1 MIYLDNAATTRVRKE
16 VVEQMNE
23 YNLNYYGN
31 PSSVYSF
38 SRASKKA
45 IDKAQIELG
54 KWINA
59 EFRDIYFTS
68 GGTESINWAI
78 KGLANANMKK
88 GKHIITTSI
97 EHHATLHTCEYME
110 KNGFEVTYIPVDTQ
124 GKISLKTLKEAIRE
138 DTVLITIIAVNN
150 EIGSIQPIKEI
161 GQICEKRN
169 IYFHVDAVQALGH
182 IPIDVETWGVHA
194 LSVSAHKVYGP
205 KGIGAMYL
213 KNGVK
218 IEPLIHG
225 GAQQNSKRAGTEN
238 ISAIVGFK
246 CALELLRVDNEI
258 EINRE
263 TELRDYMIAELLK
276 IEGSW
281 INGPLDKYRVCN
293 NINIGFEN
301 IENDTLLFLLDMDG
315 VMASSGSACSSGA
328 LEVSHVLKAIGLSD
342 KKAKSSIRLS
352 LGIDNTKEDI
362 DKAIGTIRKHVEAAT
377 R

>member
-59 EFRDIYFTS
+59 EFREIYFTS

-78 KGLANANMKK
+78 KGLANANIKK

-97 EHHATLHTCEYME
+97 EHHATLHTCEYLE

-124 GKISLKTLKEAIRE
+124 GKLSLKTLKEAIRE

-161 GQICEKRN
+161 GQICEKRD

-182 IPIDVETWGVHA
+182 IPIDVESWGVHA

-238 ISAIVGFK
+238 ISAIVGFRF
-246 CALELLRVDNEI
+246 ALELLRVDNEI

-263 TELRDYMIAELLK
+263 IELRDYMIDELLK

-293 NINIGFEN
+293 NINIGFDN
-301 IENDTLLFLLDMDG
+301 IESDTLLFLLDMDG

-362 DKAIGTIRKHVEAAT
+362 DKAIGIIRKHVEAAT

>member
-59 EFRDIYFTS
+59 EFREIYFTS

-78 KGLANANMKK
+78 KGLANANIKK

-97 EHHATLHTCEYME
+97 EHHATLHTCEYLE

-124 GKISLKTLKEAIRE
+124 GKLSLKTLKEAIRE

-161 GQICEKRN
+161 GQICEKRD

-182 IPIDVETWGVHA
+182 IPIDVESWGVHA

-238 ISAIVGFK
+238 ISAIVGFRF
-246 CALELLRVDNEI
+246 ALELLRVDNEI

-263 TELRDYMIAELLK
+263 TALRDYMIDELLK

-293 NINIGFEN
+293 NINIGFDN
-301 IENDTLLFLLDMDG
+301 IESDTLLFLLDMDG

-362 DKAIGTIRKHVEAAT
+362 DKAIGIIRKHVEAAT